1 MVGESVGWYFVP
13 GTIHLT
19 MMSNSNTSMS
29 NNRGVDSVS
38 EDRGVDSVGEDGGS
52 VDGVSNNWGSVNGVS
67 NNWGVDSVGNNRAG
81 HDLGGVGGDTDSG
94 AVGRLA
100 SVADILD
107 NAVSVVRVGHG
118 LNPAVGEV
126 DGVAA
131 GGGVSVPLLGLGKVG
146 SAVVISHAV
155 VVGVDW
161 GLSEVTSG
169 VTGGGGD
176 NNPSGEGGG
185 DTEESSGTDESLE
198 QRNYFYII
206 SSLGNYILEY
216 FKKSTLAHLHCWLCW
231 LYEYLVVTV
240 WCECEGDI
248 YTDTLL
254 LSLPCPRWSRVTAQL
269 TAAWSGRGCCSPL
282 LQIRSQRFCQL
293 WVNNQTGP
301 H

>member
-1 MVGESVGWYFVP
+1 MKIFISYLLDLINMTINRFFSRHLTNNVSGETVSSDESV
-13 GTIHLT
+13 
-19 MMSNSNTSMS
+19 S
-29 NNRGVDSVS
+29 GVGYNGGS
-38 EDRGVDSVGEDGGS
+38 VDSVGEDGGS

-81 HDLGGVGGDTDSG
+81 HDLGGVGGDSDSG
-94 AVGRLA
+94 AVGRST

-118 LNPAVGEV
+118 LDPAVGEV

-161 GLSEVTSG
+161 GLSEVTIG

-216 FKKSTLAHLHCWLCW
+216 
-231 LYEYLVVTV
+231 
-240 WCECEGDI
+240 
-248 YTDTLL
+248 
-254 LSLPCPRWSRVTAQL
+254 
-269 TAAWSGRGCCSPL
+269 
-282 LQIRSQRFCQL
+282 
-293 WVNNQTGP
+293 
-301 H
+301 